1 MKVKR
6 KSLKINGLLNLLK
19 QTLNFIYPLITFP
32 YVSRILSVESVGKYN
47 FSSNYVNYFVLL
59 ASLGIATYAV
69 REGSKYRGNEDQLN
83 LFSSQLFS
91 INVISTIIA
100 YLILLLSLVMFKD
113 LSRYALCIL
122 IFSIQIAFNTIGTE
136 WIYIIFE
143 EYGYITLRSILFK
156 LASLVLLFLF
166 VRNRNDYLNYAGIT
180 VFAVVG
186 SNILNFIHV
195 RSLANVKLTK
205 QLNIS
210 KHFKPILI
218 LFLSSM
224 AVTVYVSS
232 DMTLLGIM
240 KGTFDVGIYSVAT
253 KIYMVIL
260 QVIAAVLMVTI
271 PRLSMLFG
279 QSRMREYYQLLDY
292 VIRTMTLIVIPS
304 AIGVLVMAKEIII
317 IIGGEKYLPG
327 VLALRVLT
335 LAMLFS
341 IFNTLMCNCI
351 LIPEKKENLILK
363 ANIVT
368 AVLNILLN
376 IVLIPFWS
384 YNAAAITTVVAEAF
398 TCSVSLALSMKR
410 IKVVIGLGRLISNT
424 YQVIIAS
431 IIVLVYCYLVKI
443 LTSELAQIVILSV
456 MGSVIIYFTVL
467 LSLKN
472 KLILEFIKKG
482 D

>member
-195 RSLANVKLTK
+195 RSLASVKLTK
-205 QLNIS
+205 QLDIS
-210 KHFKPILI
+210 KHIKPSLI

-224 AVTVYVSS
+224 AVNVYVS
-232 DMTLLGIM
+232 
-240 KGTFDVGIYSVAT
+240 
-253 KIYMVIL
+253 
-260 QVIAAVLMVTI
+260 
-271 PRLSMLFG
+271 
-279 QSRMREYYQLLDY
+279 
-292 VIRTMTLIVIPS
+292 
-304 AIGVLVMAKEIII
+304 
-317 IIGGEKYLPG
+317 
-327 VLALRVLT
+327 
-335 LAMLFS
+335 
-341 IFNTLMCNCI
+341 
-351 LIPEKKENLILK
+351 
-363 ANIVT
+363 
-368 AVLNILLN
+368 
-376 IVLIPFWS
+376 
-384 YNAAAITTVVAEAF
+384 
-398 TCSVSLALSMKR
+398 
-410 IKVVIGLGRLISNT
+410 
-424 YQVIIAS
+424 
-431 IIVLVYCYLVKI
+431 
-443 LTSELAQIVILSV
+443 
-456 MGSVIIYFTVL
+456 
-467 LSLKN
+467 
-472 KLILEFIKKG
+472 
-482 D
+482 